1 MILTDIYKIMYL
13 TKKKIQDAFV
23 KFTWTDFTTILKL
36 VKMLRKLHLS
46 VNPSFN
52 FSTLLF
58 FFKQTISVH
67 KGRITLP
74 ESNQISIETVVCKA

>member
-1 MILTDIYKIMYL
+1 MYL
-13 TKKKIQDAFV
+13 TKKKTQDAFV

-58 FFKQTISVH
+58 FFKTDHLGAQRAKNAPRVS
-67 KGRITLP
+67 
-74 ESNQISIETVVCKA
+74 SNQY